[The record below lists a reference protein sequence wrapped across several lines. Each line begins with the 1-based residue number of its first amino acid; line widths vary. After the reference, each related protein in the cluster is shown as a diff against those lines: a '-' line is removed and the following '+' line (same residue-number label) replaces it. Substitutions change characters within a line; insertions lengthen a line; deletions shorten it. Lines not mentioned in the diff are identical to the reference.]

1 LDDADEPRSEVSV
14 LFEEESLGITEEEAW
29 LYDDDDELFMEN
41 PLPEQ
46 IGDGIAPPDV
56 NQMDTLVK
64 ASGFWDRIP
73 VVGPVSLDRAII
85 LQERSRRV
93 IRRYDG
99 EETTYFALIDPTM
112 LPESAQDSTLGNS
125 IEVVRMLFERLLVQT
140 TRNLSPHDLIR
151 IILEDD
157 TLDRPIST
165 FIMKVSDM
173 SVDAIMNA
181 VPKVLQSKDE
191 IKLDAG
197 FSVNVSIIRRPRG
210 GGRNRRMVNPEVD
223 RLKKGSVLT
232 ITKDDS
238 GLCCSSAILLG
249 LAVHNT
255 DPELRTLKNQ
265 SCDLLKRRAIQLHSQ
280 TGVPEGPCGFTE
292 VAIFERHLN
301 VQVVIISTENMNQV
315 VYKGAERPKKVYLWF
330 NNNHYDLIRS
340 PKGFYA
346 TNEYCEE
353 CVVLVK

>member
-1 LDDADEPRSEVSV
+1 
-14 LFEEESLGITEEEAW
+14 
-29 LYDDDDELFMEN
+29 
-41 PLPEQ
+41 
-46 IGDGIAPPDV
+46 
-56 NQMDTLVK
+56 MDTGVK

-181 VPKVLQSKDE
+181 VTKVLQSKDE

-232 ITKDDS
+232 IPKDDS

-265 SCDLLKRRAIQLHSQ
+265 SCDLLKRRAI
-280 TGVPEGPCGFTE
+280 
-292 VAIFERHLN
+292 
-301 VQVVIISTENMNQV
+301 
-315 VYKGAERPKKVYLWF
+315 
-330 NNNHYDLIRS
+330 
-340 PKGFYA
+340 
-346 TNEYCEE
+346 
-353 CVVLVK
+353 